1 MAQPIRN
8 LWTPASAE
16 MNKRGFLQQASL
28 PLSPL
33 PPSVFPF
40 FPIPYPFQRLLR
52 RLEFLVAK
60 ERMLVALATILVAI
74 LSSAKA
80 AFIMYT
86 DRGWGGGGRGD
97 FLNGQNF
104 LRSPPYHTA
113 FFHNPPSWP
122 KKKHSTFLRPK
133 FHLKALRQLR
143 ERTIFSGY
151 TLQHLLCYSLFREAK
166 CFWCWCWCWWC

>member
-28 PLSPL
+28 LLSPL

-40 FPIPYPFQRLLR
+40 FPIPYPFWRLLR

-60 ERMLVALATILVAI
+60 ERMLVALVTILVAI

-86 DRGWGGGGRGD
+86 DRGWGGGGRGY

-104 LRSPPYHTA
+104 LQNFFITPPLDQRKSTLLFWGPNSISKHFGNWGNGLSLVGILFNIYCAIHYLEKRSV
-113 FFHNPPSWP
+113 FDVDVDDV
-122 KKKHSTFLRPK
+122 K
-133 FHLKALRQLR
+133 
-143 ERTIFSGY
+143 
-151 TLQHLLCYSLFREAK
+151 
-166 CFWCWCWCWWC
+166 